1 MKILITGGAGFIGSA
16 VVRRAVAEGFEVVNL
31 DALKYSANLD
41 NVADVA
47 ASPLYAFEQVDIC
60 DEAAV
65 RSVFDRHQPDAVMHL
80 AAESHNDRAIEDPLS
95 FVRTNVMGTA
105 VLLDAARRY
114 WSGLPADRKAAF
126 RFHHISTDEVFGALG
141 ETGDFTEETPYD
153 PNSPYSASKAGSDHL
168 VRAWNRTF
176 GLPAVLTNCSNNY
189 GPFQFPEKLIPTVI
203 SRALEG
209 KSIPVYGQGLQ
220 VRDWLHVDDHAEAL
234 LLVLQKGRLGETY
247 CIGGENTVRNI
258 ELVKTLCAHL
268 DKYAPANT
276 SHAERIEFV
285 ADRPGHDFR
294 YAIDASKLSRELG
307 WSPRIKLD
315 DGLEDTVRWYVENR
329 DWWDGIR
336 QRGFHSERMGL
347 VKA

>member
-47 ASPLYAFEQVDIC
+47 GSPLYAFEQVDIC

-65 RSVFDRHQPDAVMHL
+65 GGVFERHQPDAVMHL

-209 KSIPVYGQGLQ
+209 KTIPVYGQGLQ